1 MVVKSFSFS
10 RTGRMNL
17 PKVLTSLS
25 PADLITIGFLN
36 SLNLLGVVFAPRIPY
51 WWVIIA
57 VNLGLCALIAWLA
70 RASADESSKLLTG
83 LHRWYLYPAVVFVY
97 MEVDLMNRPIHSMDY
112 DHLLIAVDHWLFG
125 TNPTQWIFQFAHPL
139 VTEVLQIAYF
149 SYYFL
154 FIILGIETYRRYS
167 PRELDR
173 VGFLLVYGFFLSYL
187 GYFTL
192 PAVGPRFT
200 LHDFG
205 SLSQDLPGLLFTE
218 PLRNF
223 VNAGG
228 GIPPGAANPVEHVH
242 RDVFPS
248 GHTQLS
254 LVCVYLAYE
263 YKIRA
268 RHVMAVTVMLLI
280 IATVYLRYHYVIDLL
295 AGALFFGFTIVSGH
309 HIERWWNRIRGLTPG
324 PAGIKQ
330 SANAPVHTP

>member
-1 MVVKSFSFS
+1 
-10 RTGRMNL
+10 MNIRRIL
-17 PKVLTSLS
+17 SSLS

-36 SLNLLGVVFAPRIPY
+36 SLNLLGLVFAPRIPY

-57 VNLGLCALIAWLA
+57 INLTLCGVIAWLA
-70 RASADESSKLLTG
+70 RASADESSKFLTS

-97 MEVDLMNRPIHSMDY
+97 MEVDLMNRPIHAMDY

-125 TNPTQWIFQFAHPL
+125 TNPTRWIFQFAHPVL
-139 VTEVLQIAYF
+139 TEVLQIAYF

-154 FIILGIETYRRYS
+154 FIVLGIETYREYS

-200 LHDFG
+200 LHDFS
-205 SLSQDLPGLLFTE
+205 SLSQDLPGLVFTE

-228 GIPPGAANPVEHVH
+228 GIPPGAVDPVEHVH

-268 RHVMAVTVMLLI
+268 RHIMAATVALLI
-280 IATVYLRYHYVIDLL
+280 VATVYLRYHYVVDLI
-295 AGALFFGFTIVSGH
+295 AGTLFFGFTIVSGH
-309 HIERWWNRIRGLTPG
+309 HIERWWNRIRGVAAGSVGSDTPE
-324 PAGIKQ
+324 
-330 SANAPVHTP
+330 STPDKNP

>member
-1 MVVKSFSFS
+1 
-10 RTGRMNL
+10 MNL
-17 PKVLTSLS
+17 RNILNSLS

-36 SLNLLGVVFAPRIPY
+36 SLNLLGLVFAPRIPS

-57 VNLGLCALIAWLA
+57 VNLVLCALIAWLA
-70 RASADESSKLLTG
+70 RASEQESSKFLTS

-97 MEVDLMNRPIHSMDY
+97 MEVDVMIKPIHSMDY
-112 DHLLIAVDHWLFG
+112 DHLLIAADHWLFG
-125 TNPTQWIFQFAHPL
+125 TNPTQWIFQFAHPVL
-139 VTEVLQIAYF
+139 TEVLQIAYF

-154 FIILGIETYRRYS
+154 FIVLGIETYREYS

-187 GYFTL
+187 GYFAL

-228 GIPPGAANPVEHVH
+228 GIPPGAMNPVEHVH

-268 RHVMAVTVMLLI
+268 RHIMAVMVTLLI
-280 IATVYLRYHYVIDLL
+280 IATVYLRYHYVVDLL
-295 AGALFFGFTIVSGH
+295 AGALFFGFTIMSGH
-309 HIERWWNRIRGLTPG
+309 HIERWWNRIRASASG
-324 PAGIKQ
+324 PPA
-330 SANAPVHTP
+330 SDAYPNAPAQHP

>member
-1 MVVKSFSFS
+1 MKL
-10 RTGRMNL
+10 RKAWL
-17 PKVLTSLS
+17 ALS

-36 SLNLLGVVFAPRIPY
+36 SLNILGVIFAPRIPY
-51 WWVIIA
+51 WTTVVA
-57 VNLGLCALIAWLA
+57 VNLCLSGLILWLSN
-70 RASADESSKLLTG
+70 ASQASSSKLLVG

-97 MEVDLMNRPIHSMDY
+97 MEVDVMNRPIHSMDY
-112 DHLLIAVDHWLFG
+112 DHLLIAADHWIFG
-125 TNPTQWIFQFAHPL
+125 VNPTQWIYQFASPV
-139 VTEVLQIAYF
+139 VTEILQIAYF

-154 FIILGIETYRRYS
+154 FIALGVEMYRKHDVRDF
-167 PRELDR
+167 DR

-200 LHDFG
+200 LHDF
-205 SLSQDLPGLLFTE
+205 SLMNQELPGILLTE

-228 GIPPGAANPVEHVH
+228 GIPAGALNPVEVVH

-263 YKIRA
+263 YKISL
-268 RHVMAVTVMLLI
+268 RHVMAVVVTFLI
-280 IATVYLRYHYVIDLL
+280 IATVYLRYHYVVDLM
-295 AGALFFGFTIVSGH
+295 AGALFFGFTIMSGH
-309 HIERWWNRIRGLTPG
+309 HIERWWGRIRKGATETGGRGAL
-324 PAGIKQ
+324 
-330 SANAPVHTP
+330 SDSVE